1 MLKFDSNLL
10 CTKNDKCVLVYIY
23 FIFIVGLVVIY
34 VLLITFLYGIEK
46 NLINKNLSK
55 DPLNKILTGDIL
67 FIGSISGWRISHF
80 ITFFIAGFIFP
91 ECICLIF
98 ILGVV
103 WEIVEHCYSSFV
115 IFMSKNYN
123 LNEKNE
129 ILDGLYHKNCWDGSI
144 EDIIFNTLGI
154 FSGVFLREIYNNFN
168 SLPLLNNYV
177 LNLRKKSSKPFKL
190 SINNFK
196 ESLTSISNLL
206 LDP

>member
-1 MLKFDSNLL
+1 MSKFDNNLL
-10 CTKNDKCVLVYIY
+10 CTKNGKCILVYIY

-34 VLLITFLYGIEK
+34 ALLITFLYGIKK
-46 NLINKNLSK
+46 NISK
-55 DPLNKILTGDIL
+55 DPLNIILTGDIL

-103 WEIVEHCYSSFV
+103 WEIVEHFSANFL
-115 IFMSKNYN
+115 IFMSKKYN
-123 LNEKNE
+123 PNEKNE
-129 ILDGLYHKNCWDGSI
+129 IIDGLMYHTNCWDGSI

-168 SLPLLNNYV
+168 SLPLLNNYIS
-177 LNLRKKSSKPFKL
+177 NLRKKSSKSFKL

-196 ESLTSISNLL
+196 ESLTSITNKLV
-206 LDP
+206 DP